1 VKTDTV
7 YKRAFNQMLELV
19 SSAPAGSLLP
29 SENDLSHRIAVSR
42 TTVRKVLRQLEE
54 RRIVGDRGTGK
65 VILRGPTDL
74 DPFPDAETVSTAS
87 QVETRFME
95 WMLRGDLKPG
105 AAINSLD
112 LARQFGV
119 STTGIRE
126 FLNRFA
132 RFGLIERRPNARW
145 VFKGFT
151 KDFALELF
159 DIRELF
165 ELRSAIAFTRLPADS
180 PLWGRLR
187 AIRRQHEQLLAE
199 IDVRFHDF
207 SDLDNRFHRLV
218 HDASRNRFIED
229 FYDIIAFIFH
239 YHYQWNKTL
248 EKQRNRIAILE
259 HLDYIDALFSLDA
272 GQVEV
277 ACRRHLSSARMTLLA
292 SLAAD
297 AHGGE
302 APALTEPS
310 GSTK

>member
-1 VKTDTV
+1 MKTDTV

-19 SSAPAGSLLP
+19 SSTPAGAAVP
-29 SENDLSHRIAVSR
+29 SENDLSARMAVSR
-42 TTVRKVLRQLEE
+42 TTVRKVLRQLEA
-54 RRIVGDRGTGK
+54 RRIVGSHGAAK
-65 VILRGPTDL
+65 VVLRGPTDL
-74 DPFPDAETVSTAS
+74 DPFPDAETVSTAA

-105 AAINSLD
+105 TAINALD

-151 KDFALELF
+151 DDFALELF

-165 ELRSAIAFTRLPADS
+165 ELRSAIAFTKLPPSS
-180 PLWGRLR
+180 PLWNRLKVIR
-187 AIRRQHEQLLAE
+187 AQHEQLLAV
-199 IDVRFHDF
+199 IDTRFHDF

-218 HDASRNRFIED
+218 HDGAHNRFIED

-239 YHYQWNKTL
+239 YHYQWNKVL
-248 EKQRNRIAILE
+248 EKQRNRVAIVE
-259 HLDYIDALFSLDA
+259 HLDYIDALFSRDA
-272 GQVEV
+272 VRVEAAV
-277 ACRRHLSSARMTLLA
+277 GRHLTSARQTLMA
-292 SLAAD
+292 SLAPD
-297 AHGGE
+297 AQQVAE
-302 APALTEPS
+302 AALT
-310 GSTK
+310 GAQRSTT